1 MLIILFFLPL
11 FLYIFL
17 FIIFILEY
25 IILDNLSRLFFS
37 FPNKKLGDILPA
49 INYFLFLILL
59 YLSMFCSL
67 DKKSYALLTSWNLAV
82 ASAALF
88 ISG

>member
-1 MLIILFFLPL
+1 MLSILFFLN
-11 FLYIFL
+11 
-17 FIIFILEY
+17 FIIDY
-25 IILDNLSRLFFS
+25 IIYVVFVLIYTISRNLSRLFLS

-67 DKKSYALLTSWNLAV
+67 DKKS
-82 ASAALF
+82 
-88 ISG
+88 

>member
-1 MLIILFFLPL
+1 MLIILFF
-11 FLYIFL
+11 FAFISLYFL